1 MSRSTSGKM
10 IAVRLP
16 VVPAARSTIA
26 PAKEPQ
32 PDLPPPFKPRSVY
45 VTKDAV
51 LGARDV
57 APFILLPRIF
67 IPVPS
72 ALWKPPLMHYGWPV
86 PRQRLLEYAEK
97 HGLTKFLGRRNPKV
111 FPDET
116 DSESEFSTDDD
127 ETEDNED
134 ESSDRSS
141 ESGSSSDG
149 SRTVVAAHATRAR
162 KPCPPVDPPA
172 KPARIDTMSTMFG
185 ALRHIRDSLNGEHG
199 TQFDLPAMQIC
210 PTLQD
215 GEGECQIV
223 SVYTNYHFLRKDLP
237 LPEHIAAFGEAVGV
251 EMPPRWFLDE
261 EQYEWWSV
269 NYPRRR

>member
-1 MSRSTSGKM
+1 MSRSVPERTRM

-51 LGARDV
+51 LSARDI
-57 APFILLPRIF
+57 APFTLLPRIF

-86 PRQRLLEYAEK
+86 PRQRLLAYAEK

-111 FPDET
+111 FPDES
-116 DSESEFSTDDD
+116 DSESESSTDD
-127 ETEDNED
+127 ETEDED
-134 ESSDRSS
+134 EEFSDCPCES
-141 ESGSSSDG
+141 EPSSDG
-149 SRTVVAAHATRAR
+149 SRMVVAAKATGAR
-162 KPCPPVDPPA
+162 KPCPPVPAPIDPPA
-172 KPARIDTMSTMFG
+172 RSATIDTMSTMFG
-185 ALRHIRDSLNGEHG
+185 ALRNIRDLLNGEHG
-199 TQFDLPAMQIC
+199 TQFDLPVMQIC

-223 SVYTNYHFLRKDLP
+223 SV
-237 LPEHIAAFGEAVGV
+237 
-251 EMPPRWFLDE
+251 
-261 EQYEWWSV
+261 
-269 NYPRRR
+269 